1 MTNTNITNFRKNI
14 YELLKQTIDF
24 NEPVN
29 ISTKDGNAVLI
40 SEADYNGLMETVYLT
55 SIPEMKEKLIMG
67 KNTPKEDCVAEEE
80 VEWE

>member
-55 SIPEMKEKLIMG
+55 SIPKMKEKLIKG
-67 KNTPKEDCVAEEE
+67 KNTLKEDCVPEEE
-80 VEWE
+80 VEW

>member
-1 MTNTNITNFRKNI
+1 MTNTNVTNFRKDI
-14 YELLKQTIDF
+14 YEILKQTIKF

-40 SEADYNGLMETVYLT
+40 SEADYNGLMETLYLT
-55 SIPEMKEKLIMG
+55 SIPKMKDKLIKG

-80 VEWE
+80 VEW

>member
-1 MTNTNITNFRKNI
+1 MTNTNATNFRKNI

-55 SIPEMKEKLIMG
+55 SIPEMKEKLIKG

>member
-1 MTNTNITNFRKNI
+1 MTNTNVTNFRKNI

-55 SIPEMKEKLIMG
+55 SMPEMKEKLIKG

>member
-40 SEADYNGLMETVYLT
+40 SESDYNGLMETLYLT
-55 SIPEMKEKLIMG
+55 SIPKMKEKLVKG
-67 KNTPKEDCVAEEE
+67 KNTPKEECVAEDE
-80 VEWE
+80 VEW

>member
-1 MTNTNITNFRKNI
+1 MTNTNATNFRKNI
-14 YELLKQTIDF
+14 YELLKQTINY

-40 SEADYNGLMETVYLT
+40 SEADYNGLMETVYLA
-55 SIPEMKEKLIMG
+55 SIPKMKEKLIKG

>member
-14 YELLKQTIDF
+14 YELLKQTIKF
-24 NEPVN
+24 NEPIN

-55 SIPEMKEKLIMG
+55 SIPEMKEKLIKG
-67 KNTPKEDCVAEEE
+67 KNTQKEECVPEEE
-80 VEWE
+80 VEW

>member
-1 MTNTNITNFRKNI
+1 MTNTNATNFRKNI
-14 YELLKQTIDF
+14 YELLKQTINY

-40 SEADYNGLMETVYLT
+40 SEADYNGLMETVYLA
-55 SIPEMKEKLIMG
+55 SNPKMKEKLIKG

-80 VEWE
+80 VKWE